1 MDILKIIGIVAIV
14 LIVLTAIIYA
24 AIAAQ
29 KAEKARIAALDALAK
44 KRGWSF
50 TTATDSSHDEQYR
63 DFSAF
68 NTGHSRRAYNT
79 ITGDHEITGHAH
91 PIKMGDYLYQVTS
104 HNGKT
109 TTTTTYRLSYLII
122 HLPYPTVPSLF
133 IRAENFMDKIGAA
146 LGFDDID
153 FESAEFS
160 KKFLVKSS
168 DKRFAYDVITAQM
181 MEFLMASPKRSI
193 DLKGGRIC
201 ITLGTRRWKAEEF
214 MPQLDWISSFIDL
227 WPDHVLRDLQ
237 ERTA

>member
-1 MDILKIIGIVAIV
+1 MDILKVIGIAAIAIVVLVAI
-14 LIVLTAIIYA
+14 IFA
-24 AIAAQ
+24 AIAAH
-29 KAEKARIAALDALAK
+29 KAEKARTAALAK
-44 KRGWSF
+44 LANNRGWSF
-50 TTATDSSHDEQYR
+50 TTAPDSSHDELYR
-63 DFSAF
+63 DFAAF

-79 ITGDHEITGHAH
+79 IAGTHEINGEPHTV
-91 PIKMGDYLYQVTS
+91 KMGDYSYKVTS

-122 HLPYPTVPSLF
+122 HLPYPSVPDLF
-133 IRAENFMDKIGAA
+133 IRAENLMDKIGAA
-146 LGFDDID
+146 IGFDDID

-181 MEFLMASPKRSI
+181 MEFLMASPKKSI
-193 DLKGGRIC
+193 DQKAGRIC

-214 MPQLDWISSFIDL
+214 IPQLEWISSFIDL
-227 WPDHVLRDLQ
+227 WPDHVVRDLQ